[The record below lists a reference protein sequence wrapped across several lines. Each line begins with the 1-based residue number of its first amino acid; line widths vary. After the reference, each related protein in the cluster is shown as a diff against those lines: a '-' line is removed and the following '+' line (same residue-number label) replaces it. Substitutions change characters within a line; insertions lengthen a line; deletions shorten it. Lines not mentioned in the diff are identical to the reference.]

1 MAKSD
6 ANQDPSQSDETASKI
21 LQRRRNIAAS
31 NYWAEMDDEDTQ
43 RQVMKSRL
51 LRMAQK
57 KTTEADL
64 VTYQP
69 WLAQIQVEDG
79 MKKFNCTGV
88 KSSLKSRITFLHV
101 KLFWISLSHILGLN
115 LHSSKIVRR
124 KSKIL
129 IISVNTSFF

>member
-101 KLFWISLSHILGLN
+101 KLF
-115 LHSSKIVRR
+115 
-124 KSKIL
+124 
-129 IISVNTSFF
+129 